1 MNMLFKICIDK
12 NNPAQIWLTYTFRQ
26 LSSVNVHATMICIIN
41 DWINVSFEIHIDK
54 KPCINTSKP
63 YHQAFKLDNFNAVK
77 RRSVNDWTRYQC
89 LIWDLFRWEN
99 PAQIWVNYTIKH
111 LNSVHVYAVTII
123 ILSVSIKLEL
133 FICWLRVFPTL
144 YSGFLWRTFSTCNTG
159 GNLVLQGYGRP
170 RNEHWYTGYLT
181 IFAKFA

>member
-1 MNMLFKICIDK
+1 MIELVMNMLFKICIDK

-63 YHQAFKLDNFNAVK
+63 YHQAFKLDNFNAVM
-77 RRSVNDWTRYQC
+77 RRTVNDWTRYQR

-111 LNSVHVYAVTII
+111 LNSVNVYAVTII
-123 ILSVSIKLEL
+123 ILSASVKLEL

-144 YSGFLWRTFSTCNTG
+144 YLGFLWF
-159 GNLVLQGYGRP
+159 
-170 RNEHWYTGYLT
+170 
-181 IFAKFA
+181 